1 MDLVGQFNALN
12 GIEVNRKTLEKLL
25 ELAEKQRHTHIQK
38 RIIKVLGQ
46 YKDDRFK
53 IELAN
58 LVEPYGLNGEQ
69 HIGIEKIALNNCGRL
84 NAGYKYLKGGEIVET
99 KTKKTTPR
107 RKKNAQTPK
116 KPTNKVTKSII
127 EIEKVAPRVTKNVQK
142 TSVKIKKIPERGITI
157 THKESNKNAKNVIE
171 VPTKNINIDTKR
183 FQNRDKLNKTVLNN
197 IVSNYSK
204 TKLDPVILW
213 KDKTGKIFLLAG
225 HHRLEATKIVGETH
239 IEAKFFIGTE
249 AEAIH
254 YAKVE
259 SNANRSLET
268 PIERAKIYREI
279 PNKKERVEKAKS
291 IEGKNA
297 SYILNL
303 SYLNPKGVVINALS
317 SFEETTDKQNATI
330 IEKIADWI
338 GEARKTNEKLTN
350 AHEKEMFDFLQDKT
364 QSERINT
371 KAEFLQKIHAIV
383 GGFDFNENSVLN
395 LKRFKYKSEG
405 ESVYDVEYQELKT
418 KIDKLIENRLE
429 LKDRISNPKNPNYIN
444 SNAKD
449 YNVVLSVFDKQTQKY
464 TEELKDLQQKLIE
477 LQKNKGSYTNAG
489 SNQVGLFG
497 VKAFK
502 KIKLSAYTIAS
513 NCTDLTDANDGFNEV
528 YDAIEYYKKN
538 HKKIP
543 NFFYLRSSKLVD
555 KIKYFEENGLKG
567 TAQNKET
574 IAFNKQILL
583 AKRNGYKNETKF
595 NLGISKDILENII
608 GKHNI
613 TLTGSV
619 INKAMK
625 KDKAHCLR
633 WEHLINLPDNINNPL
648 AIFKSIKS
656 GYVIL
661 TEIKDELNKPLIVAI
676 HFKKGFNVQD
686 IRSIYSKTNDST
698 YKNWKKDGLLLY
710 ENKKS
715 KSFARILGLI
725 PSSANKMLSSNKDIQ
740 NNQNNQKKDK
750 IILTKNTKVKNISQN
765 STVKSSYYKVAGDEG
780 RFLQAVEK
788 KPVHSVVITFD
799 GEQGAGKT
807 TTLYK
812 FMNSFAQENKCL
824 FISAEEHQDSYL
836 AKDKT
841 ENYLN
846 TTAQKNIDIISDLEN
861 EKEFYNLINPYEIIF
876 IDSWQK
882 LQRMIGNIRLDE
894 DLRKKFNGKV
904 FVIIFQQTTT
914 GRTKGGAEIVFDG
927 DIIVKMNKGKTF
939 SENYAYFDKN
949 RYTKVP
955 IETLKYNIEKGK
967 LISTEPIENKTN
979 FSFKIN

>member
-1 MDLVGQFNALN
+1 MNQELKQIGLGLGGVIIARAISGLIPASKNPALIKIAFAGASGFGAYKVDNADVKALLVGASIGMGADAL
-12 GIEVNRKTLEKLL
+12 KMF
-25 ELAEKQRHTHIQK
+25 AEKSEALQEKKAKGGTLNNVI
-38 RIIKVLGQ
+38 VSAVGLGSPA
-46 YKDDRFK
+46 DMEEEF
-53 IELAN
+53 
-58 LVEPYGLNGEQ
+58 GLNGM
-69 HIGIEKIALNNCGRL
+69 
-84 NAGYKYLKGGEIVET
+84 
-99 KTKKTTPR
+99 
-107 RKKNAQTPK
+107 
-116 KPTNKVTKSII
+116 
-127 EIEKVAPRVTKNVQK
+127 VQ
-142 TSVKIKKIPERGITI
+142 G
-157 THKESNKNAKNVIE
+157 
-171 VPTKNINIDTKR
+171 
-183 FQNRDKLNKTVLNN
+183 
-197 IVSNYSK
+197 
-204 TKLDPVILW
+204 
-213 KDKTGKIFLLAG
+213 
-225 HHRLEATKIVGETH
+225 
-239 IEAKFFIGTE
+239 
-249 AEAIH
+249 
-254 YAKVE
+254 
-259 SNANRSLET
+259 
-268 PIERAKIYREI
+268 
-279 PNKKERVEKAKS
+279 
-291 IEGKNA
+291 
-297 SYILNL
+297 
-303 SYLNPKGVVINALS
+303 
-317 SFEETTDKQNATI
+317 
-330 IEKIADWI
+330 
-338 GEARKTNEKLTN
+338 
-350 AHEKEMFDFLQDKT
+350 
-364 QSERINT
+364 
-371 KAEFLQKIHAIV
+371 
-383 GGFDFNENSVLN
+383 
-395 LKRFKYKSEG
+395 
-405 ESVYDVEYQELKT
+405 
-418 KIDKLIENRLE
+418 
-429 LKDRISNPKNPNYIN
+429 
-444 SNAKD
+444 
-449 YNVVLSVFDKQTQKY
+449 
-464 TEELKDLQQKLIE
+464 
-477 LQKNKGSYTNAG
+477 
-489 SNQVGLFG
+489 
-497 VKAFK
+497 
-502 KIKLSAYTIAS
+502 
-513 NCTDLTDANDGFNEV
+513 NDGVWYEV
-528 YDAIEYYKKN
+528 DETGLQGTYMDEN
-538 HKKIP
+538 G
-543 NFFYLRSSKLVD
+543 NVF
-555 KIKYFEENGLKG
+555 ENGLNATYVDEYG
-567 TAQNKET
+567 TGRPSAAEPLEISFINEQD
-574 IAFNKQILL
+574 KQ
-583 AKRNGYKNETKF
+583 E
-595 NLGISKDILENII
+595 EQ
-608 GKHNI
+608 
-613 TLTGSV
+613 
-619 INKAMK
+619 
-625 KDKAHCLR
+625 
-633 WEHLINLPDNINNPL
+633 ENINNPL

-661 TEIKDELNKPLIVAI
+661 TEIKNELNKALIVAI

-836 AKDKT
+836 AKEKT
-841 ENYLN
+841 EKYLN

-967 LISTEPIENKTN
+967 LLSTEPIENKTN